1 MPISTVQAMMPTRK
15 GRFVRVSLNDMAHS
29 MFRMSRMSP
38 NEVRCMDIRVG
49 DTVSFTEREGRTR
62 IICVFLDRRE
72 PNAIPFSA

>member
-1 MPISTVQAMMPTRK
+1 MPISTVRAMMPTRK

-29 MFRMSRMSP
+29 MFRMSP

-49 DTVSFTEREGRTR
+49 DTVSFAEREGRAR

-72 PNAIPFSA
+72 PDAIPFSA